1 MSSAYPLGKSLRF
14 FSILTFIEIL
24 VLISWIPPSA
34 SFKSCMSWF
43 LDFVVDAFMLDGMT
57 KLILT
62 PSWISNCVKSKN
74 SKLIKHT
81 WTAPYFL
88 KSEIDL
94 PTLIFDNDN
103 HSVFY
108 IVAINCSL
116 KTKRLYVPFMIL
128 EIDISFIV

>member
-1 MSSAYPLGKSLRF
+1 M
-14 FSILTFIEIL
+14 
-24 VLISWIPPSA
+24 
-34 SFKSCMSWF
+34 
-43 LDFVVDAFMLDGMT
+43 
-57 KLILT
+57 
-62 PSWISNCVKSKN
+62 
-74 SKLIKHT
+74 IKPT

-108 IVAINCSL
+108 IVAIYFSL
-116 KTKRLYVPFMIL
+116 KTKKLYVPFMIF